1 MDTDLL
7 AREVLALPAPDRAR
21 LAELLLS
28 SLDDLP
34 EAEIERLWAA
44 EAQRRA
50 AELRDGSVQPVTAD
64 ELRQRVRAL
73 LA

>member
-7 AREVLALPAPDRAR
+7 AREVLALPARDRAR

-50 AELRDGSVQPVTAD
+50 GELRDGSVQPVTAD